1 MGAALATV
9 FFLGGGYMFCGCF
22 CFVAIAG
29 EPDDV
34 LFLGIAPLLPY
45 IISAPAWIFAMGPND
60 SDVGQL
66 IAAYVLGTIGY
77 ICVNAAL
84 TVDLF
89 KRFDARTGRTIE
101 TPT

>member
-1 MGAALATV
+1 
-9 FFLGGGYMFCGCF
+9 MFCGCF
-22 CFVAIAG
+22 CFVAVAG

-45 IISAPAWIFAMGPND
+45 IISAPAFIFATGLND
-60 SDVGQL
+60 SDAGQL
-66 IAAYVLGTIGY
+66 IAAYCLGTIGY

-84 TVDLF
+84 TADLF